1 MTGRTR
7 RPGRARLRPG
17 LAVFAALLGLLGVLG
32 ACDGLDDLLSVDK
45 PVDVP
50 AETLNDPTKAQLLV
64 NGAISDF
71 ECALGSFIVMGGLV
85 GEEFVDATQTADRWP
100 YDRREV
106 QPGDARYATFGCAA
120 LGTYVPL
127 STSRFTADQALGL
140 LEGWTDEQMPVG
152 ISRTRLIATAA
163 AYGGYSYLL
172 MGEMFCSAAVDQG
185 PELFPPDLFNLAITR
200 FNRAIDAATA
210 AGGASADSIR
220 YMALVG
226 RARAKLNLGQY
237 AAAAADAA
245 LVPAGFVKA
254 ASASDASDRRRNR
267 VYAQNNQTDGVTVG
281 PRYRNLTVEG
291 VADPRVRVTDSG
303 RNATDGNRL
312 WQQGKYAGLGTPI
325 PIASYDEAQLILAE
339 AALRGGSPGNAVNI
353 INALRARSSTP
364 AYTGATDATSV
375 MALLIEERR
384 RELFL
389 EGQHLYDAIRFN
401 FALDPATGTNFPKG
415 GTYGSTKCLP
425 LPNVERLNNP
435 NLGG

>member
-17 LAVFAALLGLLGVLG
+17 LAAGAAVLGLLGLLG

-50 AETLNDPTKAQLLV
+50 AEALNDPTKAGLLV
-64 NGAISDF
+64 NGAIADF
-71 ECALGSFIVMGGLV
+71 ECALGSFVVMGGLV

-106 QPGDARYATFGCAA
+106 QAGDARYGTFGCAA
-120 LGTYVPL
+120 LGTYTPL
-127 STSRFTADQALGL
+127 STARFTADQALGL
-140 LEGWTDEQMPVG
+140 LEGWTDAQMPVG
-152 ISRTRLIATAA
+152 VNRTRLIATSA

-200 FNRAIDAATA
+200 FNRAIEAATA
-210 AGGASADSIR
+210 AGGAAADSIR

-237 AAAAADAA
+237 ASAATDAA
-245 LVPAGFVKA
+245 LVPAGFAKS
-254 ASASDASDRRRNR
+254 ASASDAADRRRNR
-267 VYAQNNQTDGVTVG
+267 VFAQNNQTDAVTVG

-291 VADPRVRVTDSG
+291 VPDTRVRATDSG

-312 WQQGKYAGLGTPI
+312 WQQGKFAGLGAPQ
-325 PIASYDEAQLILAE
+325 PIATYDEAQLIVAE
-339 AALRGGSPGNAVNI
+339 AALRGGSPTNAVNI

-364 AYTGATDATSV
+364 AYTGATGAASV
-375 MALLIEERR
+375 LALLIEERR

-389 EGQHLYDAIRFN
+389 EGHHLYDAIRFN
-401 FALDPATGTNFPKG
+401 FTLDPATGASFPKG
-415 GTYGSTKCLP
+415 GTYGTTRCLP